1 MEQQHTNGQ
10 LAELDFDAK
19 MALLDDSQ
27 TDDATLLEVI
37 TPEDR
42 QIVRQRMKE
51 ADRRYLAAMKANIDL
66 NSEVAENAMWIKESP
81 KDVIG
86 NWLGLVTDDER
97 SDRKWARCEREGN
110 ETAKKVDQTLKELD
124 EAAKESILWG
134 NRFYRLPTQP
144 GGGDNDIED
153 NPLNDLMVKGSTD
166 SETSST
172 PLVKALKIGLGVGGA
187 LGLLSYL
194 ANR

>member
-19 MALLDDSQ
+19 MALLDDAQ

-42 QIVRQRMKE
+42 QIIRQRMKE
-51 ADRRYLAAMKANIDL
+51 ADRRYSAAAKANL
-66 NSEVAENAMWIKESP
+66 ELASEVAENAMWIKESP

-97 SDRKWARCEREGN
+97 SDRKWARCERESN
-110 ETAKKVDQTLKELD
+110 ETTKKVDQTLKELD

-144 GGGDNDIED
+144 GSSDNDIEESS
-153 NPLNDLMVKGSTD
+153 LSDLMVKESTD